1 MGQIDLFRKDLE
13 ALGVNPVLNDDNF
26 CLEYSI
32 DTVDQKAV
40 SSLFNKY
47 VGFWKSI
54 AIKTDHS
61 REERIA
67 RYKIPVKYITGE
79 DITEDQLMTIAHNIS
94 QKIIVPGGGELR
106 E

>member
-1 MGQIDLFRKDLE
+1 MEQIDLFRKDLE
-13 ALGVNPVLNDDNF
+13 ALGVIPVLNDDSF
-26 CLEYSI
+26 CLEYSVDAI
-32 DTVDQKAV
+32 DQKAV
-40 SSLFNKY
+40 NQIINKY
-47 VGFWKSI
+47 VGFWKST

-79 DITEDQLMTIAHNIS
+79 DITEEQLMTIAHNMS
-94 QKIIVPGGGELR
+94 KKIIVPGGIR

>member
-1 MGQIDLFRKDLE
+1 MEQIDLFRKDLE
-13 ALGVNPVLNDDNF
+13 ALGVTPVLNDDSF
-26 CLEYSI
+26 CLEYSVDAI
-32 DTVDQKAV
+32 DQKAV
-40 SSLFNKY
+40 NQIINKY

-79 DITEDQLMTIAHNIS
+79 DITEEQLMTIAHNMS
-94 QKIIVPGGGELR
+94 QKIIVPGGIR

>member
-1 MGQIDLFRKDLE
+1 MEQIDLFRKDLE
-13 ALGVNPVLNDDNF
+13 ALGVIPVLNGDSF
-26 CLEYSI
+26 CLEYSVDAI
-32 DTVDQKAV
+32 DQKAV
-40 SSLFNKY
+40 NQIITKY

-79 DITEDQLMTIAHNIS
+79 DITEEQLMTIAHNMS
-94 QKIIVPGGGELR
+94 KKIIVPGGIR

>member
-1 MGQIDLFRKDLE
+1 MEQIDLFCKDLE
-13 ALGVNPVLNDDNF
+13 DLGIIPVLEGENL
-26 CLEYSI
+26 CLEYSV
-32 DTVDQKAV
+32 DSVDQKAV
-40 SSLFNKY
+40 SNLFNKY

-79 DITEDQLMTIAHNIS
+79 DITEDQLLKIAHNIS
-94 QKIIVPGGGELR
+94 KRIPLPCPEGD
-106 E
+106 

>member
-1 MGQIDLFRKDLE
+1 MEQIDLFRKDLE
-13 ALGVNPVLNDDNF
+13 ALGVIPVLNGDSF
-26 CLEYSI
+26 CLEYSVDEI
-32 DTVDQKAV
+32 DQKAV
-40 SSLFNKY
+40 NQIINKY

-79 DITEDQLMTIAHNIS
+79 DITEEQLMTIAHNMS
-94 QKIIVPGGGELR
+94 KKIIVPGGIR

>member
-1 MGQIDLFRKDLE
+1 MEQIDLFRKDLE
-13 ALGVNPVLNDDNF
+13 ALGVIPVLNDDSF
-26 CLEYSI
+26 SLEYSV
-32 DTVDQKAV
+32 DAVDQKAV
-40 SSLFNKY
+40 NQIINKY

-79 DITEDQLMTIAHNIS
+79 DITEDQLMTIAHNMS
-94 QKIIVPGGGELR
+94 QRIIVPGGED
-106 E
+106 